1 MANNLGV
8 QSAALAGLLVLATPV
23 PVTAQSDAGPG
34 RIDCGTASLDSHQL
48 ICGDTALNAQ
58 AIVLSLAYDRLLA
71 LAAADQRVSLI
82 QTEVDFVI
90 RRDGCRTSSC
100 LGLVF
105 DGRLE
110 ELAQLAGPSNGS
122 RSASQGPG
130 RQADVRGDASPQS
143 TAPSSNTATASD
155 PAEGIEPP
163 PQQAGFSSAIVPPEP
178 LGDPASWITAADY
191 PAGQLTN
198 GEAGLTRYQLRVGAN
213 GLPVQCFSIA
223 SSGHWQ
229 LDTRVCNRIMSRARF
244 TPGRDAAGN
253 PAEGLYEGSHNWLA
267 PQ

>member
-1 MANNLGV
+1 M
-8 QSAALAGLLVLATPV
+8 LATPV
-23 PVTAQSDAGPG
+23 PVAAQSDAGAA
-34 RIDCGTASLDSHQL
+34 RIDCEAASLDSHQL
-48 ICGDTALNAQ
+48 ICGDTALNAR

-71 LAAADQRVSLI
+71 LAPADRRISLI
-82 QTEVDFVI
+82 QSEVDFVI
-90 RRDGCRTSSC
+90 RRDGCRTAAC

-110 ELAQLAGPSNGS
+110 ELAQLAGSSEGA
-122 RSASQGPG
+122 RSASQRSG
-130 RQADVRGDASPQS
+130 RQTDVSGNAPSQS
-143 TAPSSNTATASD
+143 TSPSSNTATARE
-155 PAEGIEPP
+155 PAAGIEPP
-163 PQQAGFSSAIVPPEP
+163 PQQAGFSSATVPPEP
-178 LGDPASWITAADY
+178 IGDPASWITAADY

-198 GEAGLTRYQLRVGAN
+198 GEAGLTRFQLRVGAN